1 MQKFVQGIVAFSL
14 KNTIVVFFLTALLL
28 VGGIYSYIH
37 TPIEAFPD
45 VTNTRARIITQW
57 PGKSAEEVEKFV
69 TLPLMKVMNTIP
81 KKAEVRS
88 ISLFG
93 LSVVTVIFDDEIDDF
108 YAQQYASNR
117 LQGVNLP
124 DGASA
129 SIDPPYGATGEIFR
143 YVLES
148 NKPIKEL
155 TAIHD
160 WVIERELVSV
170 PGVADVVSFG
180 GEEKTYEIKI
190 NPTELA
196 NYDLSPLEVFEAVS
210 KSNINVGGDVIERG
224 SQAYVVRGVGLLESV
239 EDIENI
245 LIEVRGTTPIL
256 VKHVAKVEISA
267 KPRLGIVGLQNDN
280 DLVEG
285 IVVMLRGE
293 TPSEVI
299 ARLKEKIDDLNE
311 RILPKDVKIVPFID
325 RTELVE
331 TTVNTVTKNLV
342 EGIVLVSVIVFI
354 FL

>member
-124 DGASA
+124 
-129 SIDPPYGATGEIFR
+129 
-143 YVLES
+143 
-148 NKPIKEL
+148 
-155 TAIHD
+155 
-160 WVIERELVSV
+160 
-170 PGVADVVSFG
+170 
-180 GEEKTYEIKI
+180 
-190 NPTELA
+190 
-196 NYDLSPLEVFEAVS
+196 
-210 KSNINVGGDVIERG
+210 
-224 SQAYVVRGVGLLESV
+224 
-239 EDIENI
+239 
-245 LIEVRGTTPIL
+245 
-256 VKHVAKVEISA
+256 
-267 KPRLGIVGLQNDN
+267 
-280 DLVEG
+280 
-285 IVVMLRGE
+285 
-293 TPSEVI
+293 
-299 ARLKEKIDDLNE
+299 
-311 RILPKDVKIVPFID
+311 
-325 RTELVE
+325 
-331 TTVNTVTKNLV
+331 
-342 EGIVLVSVIVFI
+342 
-354 FL
+354 